1 MSDASKLLAI
11 GLLNLA
17 DDEGYFFADPRMVR
31 NALRP
36 MDDDSGITTVAL
48 RELSEIGYISI
59 KKHPSHGDIAKIE
72 SFLSHQ
78 VINKPKSSSIK
89 DLYDY
94 GSDTVAI
101 PDGYRLE
108 GNGME
113 GNREGNGSREKK
125 KKTPAAQKGK
135 TESREEFDEHF
146 KASGLYPRDA
156 EYAWLHWNENGW
168 ENKGEKINNW
178 KMTVAKWKAGK
189 YFPTQKTPMQNETG
203 WNGKSHDANKAPKPP
218 EIPAPDGWEP
228 IYEPMDDRA
237 YYDPDGVYEAPEWS
251 KLTSKEKAAVIAA
264 TKP

>member
-36 MDDDSGITTVAL
+36 MDDDSGIATVSL
-48 RELSEIGYISI
+48 RELSEIGYISV

-78 VINKPKSSSIK
+78 VINKPKPSTIK
-89 DLYDY
+89 ELYDY
-94 GSDTVAI
+94 GSATGAI
-101 PDGYRLE
+101 PEGYRLE
-108 GNGME
+108 GKGME
-113 GNREGNGSREKK
+113 GNREWSGTGEKK
-125 KKTPAAQKGK
+125 KKTPSAQKGK
-135 TESREEFDEHF
+135 TESREEFDDHF

-168 ENKGEKINNW
+168 KNGSSAIKDW
-178 KMTVAKWKAGK
+178 KMTVAKWKTGGF
-189 YFPTQKTPMQNETG
+189 FPTQKTPMQPETG
-203 WNGKSHDANKAPKPP
+203 WNGKSRDLTKAPKPP
-218 EIPAPDGWEP
+218 EIPAPCGWEQ

-237 YYDPDGVYEAPEWS
+237 YYDPDGAYQAPEWS
-251 KLTSKEKAAVIAA
+251 QLTSKEKAAVIAA
-264 TKP
+264 SNP